1 MHTRTVQTTLYSF
14 SELSPAAQAH
24 AIEQRREA
32 VSQGWDSGDV
42 EFTFEDAAHAAALLG
57 WNIRQTRKTLRDG
70 SHRYAPT
77 IYYSGFWSQGD
88 GACCEGD
95 WLARN
100 FNGAELKAEYPKDE
114 ELHNIADEFA
124 AVVAK
129 YPDARFTV
137 KHRGHY
143 SHSGCTEFDF
153 DYSGN
158 DSEAFHARHGA
169 ADDLK
174 QAARNFM
181 DWIYQRL
188 EAEYE
193 YQCGEEVAREYLT
206 DCEGE
211 VFDIEGNY
219 A

>member
-1 MHTRTVQTTLYSF
+1 MHTQTVQTTLYSF
-14 SELSPAAQAH
+14 DELSEAAQAH

-32 VSQGWDSGDV
+32 VSQGWDAADT
-42 EFTFEDAAHAAALLG
+42 EFVLEDAANAAALLG
-57 WNIRQTRKTLRDG
+57 WDIRQTRVNCCDG
-70 SHRYAPT
+70 SHRYEPT

-95 WLARN
+95 WFARN
-100 FNGAELKAEYPKDE
+100 FKGADLKAEYPKDE
-114 ELHNIADEFA
+114 ALHSIADEFA

-129 YPDARFTV
+129 YPDACFTV

-158 DSEAFHARHGA
+158 DSEEFHERNGA

-188 EAEYE
+188 EEEYE
-193 YQCGEEVAREYLT
+193 YQCGEEQAREYLT

-211 VFDIEGNY
+211 VFDINGDMV
-219 A
+219 